1 MAFRFDERALAVI
14 SGEVFGNFAA
24 WGSYPV
30 WLAFIYKIL
39 DSIGLLEYR
48 LSLLYWLNQGLG
60 LGTAYLVYRFLGHLN
75 VSSRWQNG
83 VLGLFL
89 LLNPMQIYLNSL
101 NISESLFQFLTV
113 LALGLYFETFKV
125 SLWTRHLGIFI
136 LLGLSFALRNIIL
149 PFLLLFP
156 LYALTFS
163 TEATRMSRKQTLA
176 GLMLMVFLLA
186 GLSLVNSRFDRQGTA
201 SLNLNRG
208 ANIAQAWCQAPTL
221 DFKNEQNSFWFRP
234 PAFWSLRE
242 TRSLFLEN
250 DFRDTLYYVQTAK
263 ACVQERPWVA
273 ALQSRSLLNIFDG
286 PFYPDPMKGR
296 MTALSKILG
305 GLYLFAFLCT
315 LFCASRILSNPIT
328 RLFLLFILCQCAAV
342 FFSNPGEA
350 RFIYSFLPILAINF
364 AYVAS
369 QNLSQFQRPL
379 ALSAVLTTLL
389 LMIPSSDILIRNFER
404 NLFMS
409 KSKDEKLTELENRLE
424 IISAKSSDHMAWATP
439 GVCKGVLPKILNC
452 LETSNN
458 CDEKSLIKAYREV
471 NNRPMTEEELFCR
484 NLTMSYIR
492 NQFQIHFPLDVIQ
505 KPSPLPG
512 GVENNHPLV
521 AIAGQLLHADLAL
534 QANMTEAIPESY
546 ESLLYQLTQYQHRTT
561 LNRTEYLGKVVET
574 LQKAEPSHKAQEIYQ
589 TTLQT
594 VLRSLR
600 SHPSAI
606 SPLTHQE

>member
-1 MAFRFDERALAVI
+1 MAFRFDERALAVV

-30 WLAFIYKIL
+30 WLALIYKIL
-39 DSIGLLEYR
+39 DTIGLLEYR
-48 LSLLYWLNQGLG
+48 LSLLYWLNQSFG
-60 LGTAYLVYRFLGHLN
+60 LGTAYLVYRFLRHLH
-75 VSSRWQNG
+75 VASPWQNW

-113 LALGLYFETFKV
+113 LALGLYFEVFKV
-125 SLWTRHLGIFI
+125 SSWTRHLGIFV
-136 LLGLSFALRNIIL
+136 LLGISFALRNIIL
-149 PFLLLFP
+149 PFLLLFSF
-156 LYALTFS
+156 YALTFPI
-163 TEATRMSRKQTLA
+163 EAKRMSRKQSLVGFA
-176 GLMLMVFLLA
+176 LMVFLLA
-186 GLSLVNSRFDRQGTA
+186 GLSLLNSRFDRQGTA

-234 PAFWSLRE
+234 PSFWSLRE

-250 DFRDTLYYVQTAK
+250 DFRDTFYYVQTAK

-296 MTALSKILG
+296 MTTLSKIFS
-305 GLYLFAFLCT
+305 GLYLLIFLCT
-315 LFCASRILSNPIT
+315 LFYISQILSNPIT

-350 RFIYSFLPILAINF
+350 RFIYSFLPVLAINF
-364 AYVAS
+364 AYIAN
-369 QNLSQFQRPL
+369 QNLSKLQRPL
-379 ALSAVLTTLL
+379 SLGAVLTALL
-389 LMIPSSDILIRNFER
+389 LMIPSSDTLIRNFER
-404 NLFMS
+404 NLFSS
-409 KSKDEKLTELENRLE
+409 KSMDEKLTELETRLNFV
-424 IISAKSSDHMAWATP
+424 SARSADHLVWTTP
-439 GVCKGVLPKILNC
+439 GVCKDVLPKILNC

-458 CDEKSLIKAYREV
+458 CEEKNLIKAYREV
-471 NNRPMTEEELFCR
+471 NSQPMTEEELFCR
-484 NLTMSYIR
+484 NLTMTYIR
-492 NQFQIHFPLDVIQ
+492 DHFQIHFPLDVIQ

-561 LNRTEYLGKVVET
+561 LNRAEYLGTVVEN
-574 LQKAEPSHKAQEIYQ
+574 LQKAEPSQKAQEINRA
-589 TTLQT
+589 TLQT
-594 VLRSLR
+594 VLQSLR